1 MAKDE
6 LDLEEQQDDLDVAD
20 APLADLDDAGPD
32 DDDLDD
38 PDLELDDDDDEI
50 VATTGDQDEDE
61 DEDEDDGDEDE
72 DDDEED
78 DEDATAALPDE
89 DEEEGQA
96 SLEEMLAQRAAAR
109 RGTDDADDDGDIM
122 ALSSEKDEPAPI
134 VDLPAR
140 ATPIKAG
147 EEFVCKSCFL
157 VKPRVQLADEARGLC
172 RDCV

>member
-6 LDLEEQQDDLDVAD
+6 LDLEEPQDDAVAD
-20 APLADLDDAGPD
+20 DEPLADLA
-32 DDDLDD
+32 D
-38 PDLELDDDDDEI
+38 PDLEIDDDDDDDEV
-50 VATTGDQDEDE
+50 VATAESDV
-61 DEDEDDGDEDE
+61 DDSDDD

-78 DEDATAALPDE
+78 VSAALPDE

-122 ALSSEKDEPAPI
+122 SLSSEKDDEPAPI

-157 VKPRVQLADEARGLC
+157 VKPRVQLADEARGFC

>member
-6 LDLEEQQDDLDVAD
+6 LDLEEPQEDAVGDDE
-20 APLADLDDAGPD
+20 PLAA
-32 DDDLDD
+32 DLDD
-38 PDLELDDDDDEI
+38 PDFDDPDLDLDDDEI
-50 VATTGDQDEDE
+50 VAAVEDDEDE
-61 DEDEDDGDEDE
+61 DEDEED
-72 DDDEED
+72 
-78 DEDATAALPDE
+78 DATAAIPDE

-96 SLEEMLAQRAAAR
+96 SLEELLAQRAAAR
-109 RGTDDADDDGDIM
+109 RGTDDADDDSDIM
-122 ALSSEKDEPAPI
+122 TLSSEKDEPVAL

-147 EEFVCKSCFL
+147 EEFVCKNCFL

>member
-6 LDLEEQQDDLDVAD
+6 LDLEEPQDDAVSEDE
-20 APLADLDDAGPD
+20 PLADLDDPD
-32 DDDLDD
+32 IEDPDLDLDD
-38 PDLELDDDDDEI
+38 DEVAAAVEDDDDD
-50 VATTGDQDEDE
+50 D
-61 DEDEDDGDEDE
+61 

-78 DEDATAALPDE
+78 DDVAAALPDE

-96 SLEEMLAQRAAAR
+96 SLEELLAQRAAAR
-109 RGTDDADDDGDIM
+109 RGTDDADDDSDIM
-122 ALSSEKDEPAPI
+122 ALSSEKDEPVAL

-147 EEFVCKSCFL
+147 EEFVCKNCFL

>member
-1 MAKDE
+1 MTKDE
-6 LDLEEQQDDLDVAD
+6 LDVEEPQEDAVSDDE
-20 APLADLDDAGPD
+20 PLADLDDPD
-32 DDDLDD
+32 VED
-38 PDLELDDDDDEI
+38 PDLELDEDEVVAAVEDDD
-50 VATTGDQDEDE
+50 
-61 DEDEDDGDEDE
+61 

-78 DEDATAALPDE
+78 DVAAALPDE

-96 SLEEMLAQRAAAR
+96 SLEELLAQRAAAR
-109 RGTDDADDDGDIM
+109 RGTDDADDDSDIM
-122 ALSSEKDEPAPI
+122 ALSSEKDEPVAL

-147 EEFVCKSCFL
+147 EEFVCKNCFL

>member
-6 LDLEEQQDDLDVAD
+6 LDLEEEQGDSDDD
-20 APLADLDDAGPD
+20 APLADLDDPD
-32 DDDLDD
+32 LADADLDD
-38 PDLELDDDDDEI
+38 PDLDLDDDDDEV
-50 VATTGDQDEDE
+50 VATADDDESDDDDED
-61 DEDEDDGDEDE
+61 

-78 DEDATAALPDE
+78 VSAALPDE

-96 SLEEMLAQRAAAR
+96 SLEEILAQRAAAR
-109 RGTDDADDDGDIM
+109 RGTDEADDDGDIM

-157 VKPRVQLADEARGLC
+157 VKPRVQLADEARGFC
-172 RDCV
+172 RDCI

>member
-6 LDLEEQQDDLDVAD
+6 LDLEEPQDDAVSEDE
-20 APLADLDDAGPD
+20 PLADLDDPD
-32 DDDLDD
+32 IEDPDLDLDD
-38 PDLELDDDDDEI
+38 DEVAAAVEDDD
-50 VATTGDQDEDE
+50 
-61 DEDEDDGDEDE
+61 

-78 DEDATAALPDE
+78 DDVAAALPDE

-96 SLEEMLAQRAAAR
+96 SLEELLAQRAAAR
-109 RGTDDADDDGDIM
+109 RGTDDADDDSDIM
-122 ALSSEKDEPAPI
+122 ALSSEKDEPVAL

-147 EEFVCKSCFL
+147 EEFVCKNCFL

>member
-6 LDLEEQQDDLDVAD
+6 LDLEEPQEDAVSDDE
-20 APLADLDDAGPD
+20 PLADLDDPD
-32 DDDLDD
+32 IED
-38 PDLELDDDDDEI
+38 PDLELDDEEI
-50 VATTGDQDEDE
+50 VAAV
-61 DEDEDDGDEDE
+61 EDEDDEE
-72 DDDEED
+72 EED
-78 DEDATAALPDE
+78 VALPDE

-96 SLEEMLAQRAAAR
+96 SLDELLAQRAAAR
-109 RGTDDADDDGDIM
+109 RGTDDADDDSDIM
-122 ALSSEKDEPAPI
+122 ALSSEKDEPVAL

-147 EEFVCKSCFL
+147 EEFVCKNCFL

>member
-6 LDLEEQQDDLDVAD
+6 LDLEEPQEDAVGDDE
-20 APLADLDDAGPD
+20 PLADLDDP
-32 DDDLDD
+32 DLDD
-38 PDLELDDDDDEI
+38 PDLDLDDDDV
-50 VATTGDQDEDE
+50 VATV
-61 DEDEDDGDEDE
+61 EDDDE
-72 DDDEED
+72 DDEED
-78 DEDATAALPDE
+78 DDEDDATASLPDE

-96 SLEEMLAQRAAAR
+96 SLEELLAKRAAAR
-109 RGTDDADDDGDIM
+109 RGTDDADDDADIM
-122 ALSSEKDEPAPI
+122 ALSSEKDEPVAL

-147 EEFVCKSCFL
+147 EEFVCKNCFL

>member
-6 LDLEEQQDDLDVAD
+6 IDLEMPQEEAVSDDE
-20 APLADLDDAGPD
+20 PLADLDDPD
-32 DDDLDD
+32 IED
-38 PDLELDDDDDEI
+38 PDLELDDDEV
-50 VATTGDQDEDE
+50 VAAV
-61 DEDEDDGDEDE
+61 EDEDDEE
-72 DDDEED
+72 EED
-78 DEDATAALPDE
+78 VALPDE

-96 SLEEMLAQRAAAR
+96 SLDELLAQRAAAR
-109 RGTDDADDDGDIM
+109 RGTDDADDDSDIM
-122 ALSSEKDEPAPI
+122 ALSSEKDEPVAL

-147 EEFVCKSCFL
+147 EEFVCKNCFL

>member
-6 LDLEEQQDDLDVAD
+6 LDLEEQQDDSDDGAPMTDFVDPDLAD
-20 APLADLDDAGPD
+20 A
-32 DDDLDD
+32 DLDD
-38 PDLELDDDDDEI
+38 PDLEVDDDDDEI
-50 VATTGDQDEDE
+50 VATT
-61 DEDEDDGDEDE
+61 EDEDDESD
-72 DDDEED
+72 DDDED
-78 DEDATAALPDE
+78 VSAALPDD

-122 ALSSEKDEPAPI
+122 SLSREKDDEPAPI

-157 VKPRVQLADEARGLC
+157 VKPRVQLANEARGFC